1 MNPDAFKSPLYVG
14 RPNIGNREKF
24 NDRVNEIF
32 DTRWLSNNGP
42 MVQNFESEIAKFIGI
57 KHCVSVCNATIGME
71 LVANAMELKGSVIV
85 PTYSF
90 IATAHAFRRIGV
102 RPLFVDMNPK
112 SHNIAP
118 EMIEQTIE
126 LDTSAIVATHV
137 WGRACE
143 IELIQEIGERR
154 GLPVIYD
161 AAHAFGC
168 SHKGRMLG
176 NFGACEIYSFHAT
189 KFLNCFEGGAI
200 VTNNDALAEK
210 LRLMRNFGFQGF
222 DNITEIGTNA
232 KMSEI
237 HAAMGL
243 TNLESIEYFIEINRR
258 NYNAYQD
265 GLRCVPGVKVI
276 EYDPKERNN
285 YQYVVVE
292 IDSNQSGKSRD
303 TIVDFLISKNV
314 IARKYFWPGCHNMPF
329 YRTETSQNVSIRMS
343 NNDRVGCS
351 VIVLPTGETMTE
363 GMISRV
369 CDMIRR
375 LVS

>member
-24 NDRVNEIF
+24 HGRVNEIF

-42 MVQNFESEIAKFIGI
+42 MVQKFESEIANFIGI

-90 IATAHAFRRIGV
+90 IATAHAFRRLGV
-102 RPLFVDMNPK
+102 RPLFVDMDPK

-126 LDTSAIVATHV
+126 IDTSAIIATHV

-154 GLPVIYD
+154 GIPVIYD

-200 VTNNDALAEK
+200 VTNNDVLAEK

-222 DNITEIGTNA
+222 DNVTEIGTNA

-243 TNLESIEYFIEINRR
+243 TNLESIEYFIDINRR

-265 GLRCVPGVKVI
+265 GLRCVPGVKVL

-292 IDSNQSGKSRD
+292 IDSNRSGKSRD

-329 YRTETSQNVSIRMS
+329 YRTETSEKVSIRMG

-363 GMISRV
+363 EMISRV
-369 CDMIRR
+369 CDMIRMQ
-375 LVS
+375 VS

>member
-1 MNPDAFKSPLYVG
+1 MNTDAFKSPLYVG

-24 NDRVNEIF
+24 QSRVNEIF

-42 MVQNFESEIAKFIGI
+42 MVQKFESEIAKYIGI
-57 KHCVSVCNATIGME
+57 KHCISVCNATIGME

-90 IATAHAFRRIGV
+90 IATAHAFRRLGI
-102 RPLFVDMNPK
+102 RPLFVDMDPK
-112 SHNIAP
+112 THNIAS
-118 EMIEQTIE
+118 EMIEQTLE
-126 LDTSAIVATHV
+126 RDTHAIIATHV

-154 GLPVIYD
+154 GIPVIYD

-168 SHKGRMLG
+168 SHKGQMLG
-176 NFGACEIYSFHAT
+176 NFGTCEIYSFHAT

-200 VTNNDALAEK
+200 VTNNDVLAEK

-222 DNITEIGTNA
+222 DNVTEIGTNA

-243 TNLESIEYFIEINRR
+243 TNLESIEHFIDINRR
-258 NYNAYQD
+258 NYNAYQN

-276 EYDPKERNN
+276 EYDPNERNN

-292 IDSNQSGKSRD
+292 IDSNQTGKSRD
-303 TIVDFLISKNV
+303 AIVDFLISKNV

-329 YRTETSQNVSIRMS
+329 YRTEPSQKVSIRMG

-351 VIVLPTGETMTE
+351 VIVLPTGETVTEEMT
-363 GMISRV
+363 SRV
-369 CDMIRR
+369 CDMIRI